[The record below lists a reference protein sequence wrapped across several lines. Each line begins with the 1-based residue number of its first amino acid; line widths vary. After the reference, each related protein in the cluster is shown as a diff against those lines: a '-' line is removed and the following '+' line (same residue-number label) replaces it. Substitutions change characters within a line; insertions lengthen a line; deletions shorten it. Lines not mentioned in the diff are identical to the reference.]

1 MIRHLSIILLSLT
14 GMMFGLTSCSERRA
28 TVSKSPDGRTVV
40 YEGRKSGAGPAPD
53 SVTIYL
59 LTAPAVPSADAEPI
73 FEGQDVGHVCY
84 DWPSP
89 TALNIRISGG
99 YVDRIVS
106 QWVGPNGQHIAVRYL
121 GTSGC
126 VWRKSG

>member
-1 MIRHLSIILLSLT
+1 MIRYLAVIA
-14 GMMFGLTSCSERRA
+14 GMMLSLTSCSERRA
-28 TVSKSPDGRTVV
+28 AVSKSPDGRIIV

-59 LTAPAVPSADAEPI
+59 LIAPNVPSADVKPI
-73 FEGQDVGHVCY
+73 LEGQDVGHVCY

-89 TALNIRISGG
+89 STLNIRISGG
-99 YVDRIVS
+99 YIDHVAS
-106 QWVGPNGQHIAVRYL
+106 QWVGPNGRHIAVRYL

-126 VWRKSG
+126 IWPKSS